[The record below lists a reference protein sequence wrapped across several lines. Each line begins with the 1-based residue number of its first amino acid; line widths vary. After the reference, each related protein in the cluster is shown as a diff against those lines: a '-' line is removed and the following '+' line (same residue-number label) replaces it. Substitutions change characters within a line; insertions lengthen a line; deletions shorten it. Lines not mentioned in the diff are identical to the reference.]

1 MAIVNSAIGA
11 TDTTV
16 LTVPSGKRYAITTIL
31 VCNTHVPETFDTDE
45 GLTVFDMHLVPS
57 GQPKGDVNKV
67 VNSLYMPAGETFVF
81 DSEKI
86 ILEAG
91 DSIIILGESPT
102 NLNATV
108 SYLEV

>member
-1 MAIVNSAIGA
+1 MAIANALIAA

-16 LTVPSGKRYAITTIL
+16 ITVPSEKRYAITTIM
-31 VCNTHVPETFDTDE
+31 VCNTYTPENFDTDE
-45 GLTVFDMHLVPS
+45 GLTIFDMHIIPD
-57 GQPKGDVNKV
+57 GDAKSDINKV
-67 VNSLYMPAGETFVF
+67 VNSLRMPAGETFVF

-91 DSIIILGESPT
+91 DSVVLVGESPT
-102 NLNATV
+102 NLSVTL